1 MQTTVNDLTKELS
14 QILNIG
20 QKHLLIFAESK
31 KLTDEQLLKIITG
44 LGRKQLQQK
53 DVFTAFMGDL
63 NNDYY
68 KKLLE
73 YVNSD
78 KAFKK

>member
-1 MQTTVNDLTKELS
+1 MQSTTNDLAKELS

-20 QKHLLIFAESK
+20 QGYLLNFAK
-31 KLTDEQLLKIITG
+31 KDKITSEQLLKVLTG

-63 NNDYY
+63 NNGYY
-68 KKLLE
+68 KKLID